1 MRPEPANVLLSEVAP
16 ARTVYEAGSLANR
29 LSAEVNFPE
38 GNTALG
44 LRDGRLGRPPACR
57 HPGVGEIGGHVQ
69 LLLEGAASRHV
80 WDGGLA
86 PTSSAPG

>member
-16 ARTVYEAGSLANR
+16 ARIVDEAGSLANR
-29 LSAEVNFPE
+29 LSAKGNLPQ

-44 LRDGRLGRPPACR
+44 LRDGRLGRPPACS
-57 HPGVGEIGGHVQ
+57 HPGEGKIGGHFQ
-69 LLLEGAASRHV
+69 LLLEGAASRHML
-80 WDGGLA
+80 DGGPA